1 MVVGTII
8 GASIFVQPSLV
19 VEQVPTPAGIIS
31 VWVVAGVLTLLGAL
45 VCAELASA
53 MPSTGGV
60 YVFLRAA
67 WGPMLGFL
75 WGWAMFWSM
84 HSGIIAAISL
94 VMARYTAHFVPLDS
108 DGQNGVAVAGILV
121 LSAVNYIGVRPGTA
135 LQALLTALKV
145 AAVVALV
152 AVLLALGTGAAQ
164 ALSTGA
170 PETPATRLT
179 LTAFTQAAM
188 AGLFAFGGWHMVTY
202 AAGETRSPERTIP
215 RALWVGVLVVTLCYL
230 LLNVAYL
237 HVLPVERVVRST
249 AVAAEAA
256 DAVLGRGGATVTS
269 AVVVISTLGALTG
282 IVLAGPRVYYAMA
295 RDRLLFGFLGAVH
308 PRFRTPHRA
317 IVLQGAWAS
326 LLVLTGDYRG
336 LFTRVIYTEWLF
348 FALMTIG
355 LLRLRARSEYSPAYR
370 MRGAPWLPL
379 LFTLGAA
386 GIVINQ
392 LAAEPRE
399 SAFGLALVL
408 MGLPVYLIWTAWR
421 RKAEPSS

>member
-31 VWVVAGVLTLLGAL
+31 VWVLAGVLTLIGAL

-53 MPSTGGV
+53 MPRTGGV

-67 WGPMLGFL
+67 WSPMLGFL

-94 VMARYTAHFVPLDS
+94 IMARYLAHLVPIGP
-108 DGQNGVAVAGILV
+108 DGQIAVAIAGILA
-121 LSAVNYIGVRPGTA
+121 LSAINYVGVRPGTMA
-135 LQALLTALKV
+135 QTGLTALKV

-152 AVLLALGTGAAQ
+152 ALLLALSPSADPAAGPPPP
-164 ALSTGA
+164 LVYA
-170 PETPATRLT
+170 PLT
-179 LTAFTQAAM
+179 LSGYLQAAM

-202 AAGETRSPERTIP
+202 AAGETAVPERTIP
-215 RALWVGVLVVTLCYL
+215 RALWIGVIVVTACYL
-230 LLNVAYL
+230 ALNVAYVR
-237 HVLPVERVVRST
+237 VLPLERVVRSS

-256 DAVLGRGGATVTS
+256 DVVLGRGGATVT
-269 AVVVISTLGALTG
+269 AVIVVISTLGALSG

-295 RDRLLFGFLGAVH
+295 RDGLLFDFLGGVH

-317 IVLQGAWAS
+317 IALQAIWAS
-326 LLVLTGDYRG
+326 LLVLTGTYRT

-348 FALMTIG
+348 FGLMAIG
-355 LLRLRARSEYSPAYR
+355 LVGLRRRPGYAPAYR
-370 MRGAPWLPL
+370 LTGAPALPL
-379 LFTLGAA
+379 LFALSA
-386 GIVINQ
+386 GVMVVNQ
-392 LAAEPRE
+392 LMVEPGE

-408 MGLPVYLIWTAWR
+408 LGVPVYALWTRLRGRSDA
-421 RKAEPSS
+421 S